1 MTGFTNQYTLGKVGY
16 QETYSGSVNNESVN
30 KSISDMYLTG
40 FTFL

>member
-16 QETYSGSVNNESVN
+16 QETYSVSVNKESVN